1 MRVGIVKLG
10 AIGTAVLLEYC
21 LDEIARREDVETFVI
36 SSGSKIKPE
45 ILEEI
50 RDRDFDLLLIT
61 CPNASRILKP
71 ERLQFKAKTVVITD
85 SADKGWLE
93 SLECG
98 YIVVKA
104 DAMIGARREFLDP
117 TEMVI
122 FNSDVLRVLA
132 GTGVIRLIQFEIN
145 KALKEKDYIPKIIVD
160 CEKAIEYAYFSNPYA
175 KAKAMAGFLIAE
187 KVSEITVKA
196 CFFEKDVEKFITLC
210 ATAHEMMR
218 VASQLVDQAREIE
231 KYNDSLVRTPHAK
244 NGSILK
250 KVKLLEKPS

>member
-21 LDEIARREDVETFVI
+21 LDEIARREDIETFVI
-36 SSGSKIKPE
+36 SSGSKIRPE

-50 RDRDFDLLLIT
+50 KEEFDLLIVT
-61 CPNASRILKP
+61 CPNAGRILNSEK
-71 ERLQFKAKTVVITD
+71 LQFKSKTIIVTD
-85 SADKGWLE
+85 SADKKWLE
-93 SLECG
+93 SLKCG

-122 FNSDVLRVLA
+122 FNSDILKVLA
-132 GTGVIRLIQFEIN
+132 GTGVIRLVQFEIN
-145 KALKEKDYIPKIIVD
+145 KALKERDYVPRIIVD

-196 CFFEKDVEKFITLC
+196 CFFEKDAEKFITLC

-218 VASQLVDQAREIE
+218 IASQLVDQAREIE
-231 KYNDSLVRTPHAK
+231 KYNDTLVRTPHAK
-244 NGSILK
+244 DGSILRK
-250 KVKLLEKPS
+250 FKLLEKPS